1 MEINVTER
9 NLNNEFQD
17 EIDRKYAYDF
27 DYILRDYMVKEFEPL
42 FVRSDSIGQL
52 NNALEMGCYK
62 GEFTK
67 KLSLYFDDIWV
78 IEGASELVDYC
89 KNEFK
94 ISPELIH
101 NKQVNFLNQRFE
113 ETVLETKSDNVF
125 LIHTLE
131 HLDNPV
137 EILKK
142 INSWLSNKGRFFLAV
157 PNANAASRQI
167 AVNMGLISHNTAV
180 TEGESQHGHR
190 CTYNLDTLKRDA
202 KQAGLNILK
211 EGGVF
216 FKPFANFQFD
226 EMISKNIIDDEYLDG
241 CYQLGMRYPDLC
253 ASIYLVC
260 EKGEGNTNES
270 SESKRI

>member
-1 MEINVTER
+1 MTAR

-17 EIDRKYAYDF
+17 ENDRKYAYDF
-27 DYILRDYMVKEFEPL
+27 DYILRDYMIKEFESL
-42 FVRSDSIGQL
+42 FVSSDSINQS

-67 KLSLYFDDIWV
+67 KLSPYFDDILV
-78 IEGASELVDYC
+78 IEGASDLVNYC
-89 KNEFK
+89 RNEYK
-94 ISPELIH
+94 LSPDLIH
-101 NKQVNFLNQRFE
+101 NKKINIVNQRFE
-113 ETVLETKSDNVF
+113 DTDIKTKSDNVF

-137 EILKK
+137 GILQK
-142 INSWLSNKGRFFLAV
+142 INGWLSDKGRLFLAV
-157 PNANAASRQI
+157 PNANAVSRQI

-180 TEGESQHGHR
+180 TDGESEHGHR

-202 KQAGLNILK
+202 KQAGLNIVK
-211 EGGVF
+211 EGGIF

-226 EMISKNIIDDEYLDG
+226 EMKSHKIIDDAYLDG

-260 EKGEGNTNES
+260 ERGYVPNE
-270 SESKRI
+270 

>member
-1 MEINVTER
+1 VTGINVTVR

-17 EIDRKYAYDF
+17 EDDRKYAYDF
-27 DYILRDYMVKEFEPL
+27 DYILRDYMLQEFKPL
-42 FVRSDSIGQL
+42 FVSSDSIGQS

-67 KLSLYFDDIWV
+67 KLSLYFDDILV
-78 IEGASELVDYC
+78 VEGSSDLVSYC
-89 KNEFK
+89 SNEYK
-94 ISPELIH
+94 LSPEIIH
-101 NKQVNFLNQRFE
+101 NKNIKFINQQFE
-113 ETVLETKSDNVF
+113 NTNLDTKPDNVF

-137 EILKK
+137 DILMK
-142 INSWLSNKGRFFLAV
+142 INNWLSDKGRLFLAV

-180 TEGESQHGHR
+180 TDGENLHGHR
-190 CTYNLDTLKRDA
+190 CTYNLDTLKKDA
-202 KQAGLNILK
+202 KLAGLNILK

-226 EMISKNIIDDEYLDG
+226 EMINKKIIDDSYLDG

-260 EKGEGNTNES
+260 EKGSLQANE
-270 SESKRI
+270 